1 VCAFTC
7 PNKPAKSKTSDR
19 KTVQKNLAGDIFT
32 IQYFPG
38 AHKEQR
44 KELEIGLIA
53 VGAYGSLVVEKRGYS
68 RPVDPRQCPLYK
80 SAH

>member
-1 VCAFTC
+1 V
-7 PNKPAKSKTSDR
+7 D
-19 KTVQKNLAGDIFT
+19 GDILT

-68 RPVDPRQCPLYK
+68 RPVDPGQCPLTLI
-80 SAH
+80 